1 MGRIEYE
8 LIILLK
14 TMNILIATQN
24 QDKFRI
30 IKGLLSHCGLSDCL
44 FKNLSDV
51 NIESQSEEYGNL
63 INRALMKAQCAYNA
77 IDESE
82 QIDVYVG
89 VDDGMKYKNGK
100 TDENS
105 KEITEKILHHDLLDV
120 GEKLINVRAL
130 VFLDRK
136 GKIIDKFE
144 IEFPFKFIG
153 NKNNI
158 KLQDARYPL
167 SHVLSSL
174 EGEKSMAE
182 LGEEESMSYY
192 LLFSREKIE
201 KAVGNINKKRQGTF
215 NNIAII

>member
-1 MGRIEYE
+1 MGKIEYE

-30 IKGLLSHCGLSDCL
+30 IKGLLSNCGLSDCL
-44 FKNLSDV
+44 FKNLNDV
-51 NIESQSEEYGNL
+51 NIESQSEEYGDL
-63 INRALMKAQCAYNA
+63 INRALMKAQYAHNA
-77 IDESE
+77 IDKEE
-82 QIDVYVG
+82 QIDIFVG

-105 KEITEKILHHDLLDV
+105 KEITEKILHHDLLDI
-120 GEKLINVRAL
+120 GEALINVRAL
-130 VFLDRK
+130 VFLDRE
-136 GKIIDKFE
+136 GKVIDKFE
-144 IEFPFKFIG
+144 IEFLFKFIG

-182 LGEEESMSYY
+182 MGEEESMSYY
-192 LLFSREKIE
+192 LLFPREKIVE
-201 KAVGNINKKRQGTF
+201 AVSKIDKKE
-215 NNIAII
+215 

>member
-1 MGRIEYE
+1 
-8 LIILLK
+8 
-14 TMNILIATQN
+14 MNILIATQN

-30 IKGLLSHCGLSDCL
+30 IKGLLYNCGLSDCL

-51 NIESQSEEYGNL
+51 NIESQSKEYGDL
-63 INRALMKAQCAYNA
+63 MNRALMKAQYAYNA
-77 IDESE
+77 IDNKE

-105 KEITEKILHHDLLDV
+105 KEITENILHHNLLDI
-120 GEKLINVRAL
+120 GETIINVRAL
-130 VFLDRK
+130 VFLDRE
-136 GKIIDKFE
+136 GNAIDKFE

-158 KLQDARYPL
+158 QLQAARYPL

-182 LGEEESMSYY
+182 MGEEESMSYY
-192 LLFSREKIE
+192 LLFSREKIQ
-201 KAVGNINKKRQGTF
+201 KAVSKINKKK
-215 NNIAII
+215 